1 MDLKEILNIS
11 GKPGLYKIIAQ
22 STGRIIVE
30 SLEDGKRLPVFAS
43 NNFSILKDISLF
55 TMEEDLPLE
64 QALKAIYEY
73 EKGKESIS
81 HKADNKEIEQ
91 RLEAIVPNY
100 DKEQVKHADMKK
112 LFKWYN
118 LLIQKE
124 AWSPVDIAGE
134 EKEEKTEK
142 KEKKEA
148 APKGE
153 KKAAA
158 PKKKVKAAPKA
169 KKAD

>member
-1 MDLKEILNIS
+1 
-11 GKPGLYKIIAQ
+11 
-22 STGRIIVE
+22 
-30 SLEDGKRLPVFAS
+30 
-43 NNFSILKDISLF
+43 
-55 TMEEDLPLE
+55 MEEDLPLE

-100 DKEQVKHADMKK
+100 DKEQVQHADMKK

-124 AWSPVDIAGE
+124 AWSPADIAGE
-134 EKEEKTEK
+134 EKEEKAEK
-142 KEKKEA
+142 KVAPKKDAAKAEKKKEA
-148 APKGE
+148 PKKAKATKPKAE
-153 KKAAA
+153 KKS
-158 PKKKVKAAPKA
+158 
-169 KKAD
+169 